1 MGLTWDSAVVVVCA
15 TDTRLVWT
23 DWLAVVAWTGIGAGA
38 LCDAVGV
45 EIAVLCWG
53 LREAFLC
60 YAPDG
65 SSVSFRCCVW
75 LDADVEGGGYLV
87 VERPFVSGGKGDRRG
102 ELHGQTFCVLVGR
115 EVCWV
120 CRSCMNV
127 TAAGTG
133 WCIDFFS
140 LFFCNG
146 MD

>member
-102 ELHGQTFCVLVGR
+102 GVTRSDFVCVSREGGLLGVPCVHECEGGRDWLVY
-115 EVCWV
+115 
-120 CRSCMNV
+120 
-127 TAAGTG
+127 
-133 WCIDFFS
+133 
-140 LFFCNG
+140 
-146 MD
+146 